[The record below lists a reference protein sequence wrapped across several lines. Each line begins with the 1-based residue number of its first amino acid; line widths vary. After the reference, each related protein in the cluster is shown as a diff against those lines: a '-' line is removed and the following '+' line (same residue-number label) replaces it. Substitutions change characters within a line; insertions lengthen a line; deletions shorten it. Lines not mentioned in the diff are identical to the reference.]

1 MTNSFRILKTSRL
14 PFALAALAL
23 LPSLAFAAGS
33 GPRYE
38 LRETG
43 SNEFIRL
50 DTVTGNVSTC
60 SRSSG
65 NWVCKSAADDR
76 KAYRDEIARLES
88 RNRQLELKLGT
99 LERKLEGKSS
109 EPGLH
114 LPDEATIDRMMS
126 FLRSI
131 MEKFM
136 DMARDLES
144 RPDRA

>member
-1 MTNSFRILKTSRL
+1 MTISLRTMRPATAPLVLMTL
-14 PFALAALAL
+14 ML
-23 LPSLAFAAGS
+23 LPSVAAAAGS

-50 DTVTGNVSTC
+50 DTVTGNVSLC

-76 KAYRDEIARLES
+76 EAYRDEIARLES
-88 RNRQLELKLGT
+88 RNRQLELKIDT
-99 LERKLEGKSS
+99 LEKKLAGTNDDPVLK
-109 EPGLH
+109 

-126 FLRSI
+126 FLRSM

-136 DMARDLES
+136 DMARDLDS
-144 RPDRA
+144 RPDRV

>member
-1 MTNSFRILKTSRL
+1 MTTSFQTLRASCLL
-14 PFALAALAL
+14 LAAVLLAT
-23 LPSLAFAAGS
+23 SQAMAAGS

-43 SNEFIRL
+43 SSEFIRL
-50 DTVTGNVSTC
+50 DTETGNVSVC
-60 SRSSG
+60 SRDSG

-76 KAYRDEIARLES
+76 KAYQDEIARLES
-88 RNRQLELKLGT
+88 CNQQLELKVAT
-99 LERKLEGKSS
+99 LEEKLQGKTATP
-109 EPGLH
+109 ELQ
-114 LPDEATIDRMMS
+114 LPDEATIDKMMS

-136 DMARDLES
+136 DMARDLEN

>member
-1 MTNSFRILKTSRL
+1 MTTSFQTLRASCLL
-14 PFALAALAL
+14 LAAVLLAT
-23 LPSLAFAAGS
+23 SQAMAAGS

-50 DTVTGNVSTC
+50 DTETGNVSVC
-60 SRSSG
+60 SRDSG

-76 KAYRDEIARLES
+76 KAYQDEIARLEN
-88 RNRQLELKLGT
+88 RNQQLELKVAT
-99 LERKLEGKSS
+99 LEKKLQGKTATP
-109 EPGLH
+109 ELQ
-114 LPDEATIDRMMS
+114 LPDEATIDKMMS

-136 DMARDLES
+136 DMARDLEN

>member
-1 MTNSFRILKTSRL
+1 MTTSFQTLRASCLL
-14 PFALAALAL
+14 LAAVLLAT
-23 LPSLAFAAGS
+23 SQAMAAGS

-50 DTVTGNVSTC
+50 DTETGNVSVC
-60 SRSSG
+60 SRDSG

-76 KAYRDEIARLES
+76 KAYQDEIARLEN
-88 RNRQLELKLGT
+88 RNRQLELKVAT
-99 LERKLEGKSS
+99 LEKKLQGKTATP
-109 EPGLH
+109 ELQ
-114 LPDEATIDRMMS
+114 LPDEATIDKMMS

-136 DMARDLES
+136 DMARDLEN

>member
-1 MTNSFRILKTSRL
+1 MTTSFQTLRASCLL
-14 PFALAALAL
+14 LAAVLLAT
-23 LPSLAFAAGS
+23 SQAMAAGS

-50 DTVTGNVSTC
+50 DTETGNVSVC
-60 SRSSG
+60 SRDSG

-76 KAYRDEIARLES
+76 KAYQDEIARLEN
-88 RNRQLELKLGT
+88 RNRQLELKVAT
-99 LERKLEGKSS
+99 LEKKLQGKTSTP
-109 EPGLH
+109 ELQ
-114 LPDEATIDRMMS
+114 LPDEATIDKMMS

-136 DMARDLES
+136 DMARDLEN

>member
-1 MTNSFRILKTSRL
+1 MTTSFQTLRASCLL
-14 PFALAALAL
+14 LAAVLLA
-23 LPSLAFAAGS
+23 PSQAMAAGS

-38 LRETG
+38 LRESG

-50 DTVTGNVSTC
+50 DTETGNVSVC
-60 SRSSG
+60 SRDSG

-76 KAYRDEIARLES
+76 KAYQDEIARLEN
-88 RNRQLELKLGT
+88 RNRQLELKVAT
-99 LERKLEGKSS
+99 LEKKLQGKTATP
-109 EPGLH
+109 ELQ
-114 LPDEATIDRMMS
+114 LPDEATIDKMMS

-136 DMARDLES
+136 DMARDLEN

>member
-1 MTNSFRILKTSRL
+1 MTTSFQTLRASCLL
-14 PFALAALAL
+14 LAAVLLA
-23 LPSLAFAAGS
+23 PSQAMAAGS
-33 GPRYE
+33 GPSYE

-50 DTVTGNVSTC
+50 DTETGNVSVC
-60 SRSSG
+60 SRDSG

-76 KAYRDEIARLES
+76 KAYQDEIARLEN
-88 RNRQLELKLGT
+88 RNRQLELKVAT
-99 LERKLEGKSS
+99 LEKKLQGKTSTP
-109 EPGLH
+109 ELQ
-114 LPDEATIDRMMS
+114 LPDEATIDKMMS

-136 DMARDLES
+136 DMARDLEN

>member
-1 MTNSFRILKTSRL
+1 MTTSFQTLRASCLL
-14 PFALAALAL
+14 LAAVLLAT
-23 LPSLAFAAGS
+23 SQAMAAGS

-50 DTVTGNVSTC
+50 DTETGNVSVC
-60 SRSSG
+60 SRDSG

-76 KAYRDEIARLES
+76 KAYQDEIARLEN
-88 RNRQLELKLGT
+88 RNQQLELKVAT
-99 LERKLEGKSS
+99 LEKKLQGKTARP
-109 EPGLH
+109 ELQ
-114 LPDEATIDRMMS
+114 LPDEATIDKMMS

-136 DMARDLES
+136 DMARDLEN

>member
-1 MTNSFRILKTSRL
+1 MTISFQTLRASCLL
-14 PFALAALAL
+14 LAAVLLAT
-23 LPSLAFAAGS
+23 SQAMAAGS

-50 DTVTGNVSTC
+50 DTETGNVSVC
-60 SRSSG
+60 SRDSG

-76 KAYRDEIARLES
+76 KAYQDEIARLEN
-88 RNRQLELKLGT
+88 RNRQLELKVAT
-99 LERKLEGKSS
+99 LEKKLQGKTATP
-109 EPGLH
+109 ELQ
-114 LPDEATIDRMMS
+114 LPDEATIDKMMS

-136 DMARDLES
+136 DMARDLEN

>member
-1 MTNSFRILKTSRL
+1 MTTSFQTLRASCLL
-14 PFALAALAL
+14 LAAVLLAT
-23 LPSLAFAAGS
+23 SQAMAAGS

-50 DTVTGNVSTC
+50 DTETGNVSVC
-60 SRSSG
+60 SRDSG

-76 KAYRDEIARLES
+76 KAYQDEIARLEN
-88 RNRQLELKLGT
+88 RNRQLELKVGT
-99 LERKLEGKSS
+99 LEKKLQGKTATP
-109 EPGLH
+109 ELQ
-114 LPDEATIDRMMS
+114 LPDEATIDKMMS

-136 DMARDLES
+136 DMARDLEN